1 MDATMSCST
10 AKQSLTV
17 DFDALFCGFRPTPGG
32 DGYTTAEIKAAT
44 GWSDETTRKRIRS
57 ALEAGVCKRGQK
69 WLERIDGRMT
79 PVAAY
84 VFEGRQ

>member
-1 MDATMSCST
+1 MINSCSSSKT
-10 AKQSLTV
+10 ESVTV
-17 DFDALFCGFRPTPGG
+17 DFESLFAGLSLLPRG